1 MQWKTLAENKVET
14 ATFAGGCFWCMEAS
28 FEKTNGVVDVV
39 SGYTGGTGANPTYED
54 YGKKG
59 YLEAIQITYNPA
71 KITYE
76 QLLDIFWRQ
85 INPTDAGGQ
94 FADRGSYYRS
104 AIFYHNQKQK
114 KLAEKSKEELGESGR
129 FDKPIVTEII
139 EAPKFYPAEDYHQ
152 NYYKKSPIRYKFYR
166 RGSGRDTFLKKIWH
180 DKEIIKKQRF

>member
-1 MQWKTLAENKVET
+1 LLALVFFLQKRVIYMLKKILWLLVLIGGVCIMQWKTLAENKVET

-76 QLLDIFWRQ
+76 
-85 INPTDAGGQ
+85 
-94 FADRGSYYRS
+94 
-104 AIFYHNQKQK
+104 
-114 KLAEKSKEELGESGR
+114 
-129 FDKPIVTEII
+129 
-139 EAPKFYPAEDYHQ
+139 
-152 NYYKKSPIRYKFYR
+152 
-166 RGSGRDTFLKKIWH
+166 
-180 DKEIIKKQRF
+180 